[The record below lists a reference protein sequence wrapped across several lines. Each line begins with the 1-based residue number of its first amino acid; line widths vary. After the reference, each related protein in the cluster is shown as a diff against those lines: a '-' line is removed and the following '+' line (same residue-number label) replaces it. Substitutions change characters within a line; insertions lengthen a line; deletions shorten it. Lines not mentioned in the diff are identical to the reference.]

1 MLPPGA
7 GWWREGP
14 ALPIIGIDWGSSGF
28 RAYRL
33 AEGGAIRERRT
44 AASGIASLT
53 PTDYPAV
60 LHQQIGDW
68 LHEMPDAAV
77 LLSGMVGSRQ
87 GWREAAYAEC
97 PAGPA
102 DLAAG
107 LCPVDLGDGRLG
119 HIVPG
124 LSCRR
129 ADGTPDVMRGEETQI
144 IGLDLPPDATLCM
157 PGTHSKHVLVSN
169 GRIAGFATAM
179 TGEVFALLKSH
190 GLIAAMLDPAAGE
203 DLDVAAFEDG
213 LALSARPGGLLQ
225 HLFSVRTRR
234 LFNELSGGA
243 AAHYLSGILI
253 GHELR
258 ATAWAGRVVIVGT
271 GGLAMRYRKAFAFLG
286 LDADVAPEDAAATGL
301 YRLGR
306 LTARRTP

>member
-1 MLPPGA
+1 M
-7 GWWREGP
+7 
-14 ALPIIGIDWGSSGF
+14 IGIDWGSSGF

-33 AEGGAIRERRT
+33 SENGEINERRM

-60 LHQQIGDW
+60 LQQQIGDW
-68 LHEMPDAAV
+68 LRDDPAAPV

-87 GWREAAYAEC
+87 GWREAAYVEC
-97 PAGPA
+97 PAGMT
-102 DLAAG
+102 DLVTQ
-107 LCPVDLGDGRLG
+107 LCPVELGAGRIA

-124 LSCRR
+124 LTCRST
-129 ADGTPDVMRGEETQI
+129 DGVPDVMRGEETQVF
-144 IGLDLPPDATLCM
+144 GLDLPSEATLCM
-157 PGTHSKHVLVSN
+157 PGTHSKHVQVRD
-169 GRIAGFATAM
+169 GHIAGFNTAM
-179 TGEVFALLKSH
+179 TGEVFALLKTH
-190 GLIAAMLDPAAGE
+190 GLIAAMLAPAEGE
-203 DLDVAAFEDG
+203 DLDTAAFESG
-213 LALSARPGGLLQ
+213 LTRSGQPGGLL
-225 HLFSVRTRR
+225 HHIFSVRTRR
-234 LFNELSGGA
+234 LFNELSAGA

-286 LDADVAPEDAAATGL
+286 MDADVAPEDAAATGL

-306 LTARRTP
+306 LAARRTP